1 MYISLVY
8 DFILIHHF
16 LVSVVVIEALL
27 CVKFKSIL
35 ATNAF
40 ISCIHV
46 NCELYWFWIKEKY
59 LKGSFSCDVKIK
71 FYFKYVC
78 QQNILWFFPRISTRD
93 TNEKFKKVKF
103 LFDNVIQH
111 KGQCLMMS
119 WTFLKEMN
127 SPEKL
132 TLTLCKIHFC

>member
-1 MYISLVY
+1 MQLNILLHLDTYYKLLFFLIFSVYVSLPVSKNVIELNISLVY

-16 LVSVVVIEALL
+16 LVSVAVIEALL

-71 FYFKYVC
+71 FHSKYVC
-78 QQNILWFFPRISTRD
+78 QHNILWIFPRISTR
-93 TNEKFKKVKF
+93 F
-103 LFDNVIQH
+103 L
-111 KGQCLMMS
+111 
-119 WTFLKEMN
+119 
-127 SPEKL
+127 
-132 TLTLCKIHFC
+132 